1 MDIEA
6 IVAENRALR
15 EREAALLER
24 ANLFQ
29 RSAEHLQRQ
38 VELLERSAALA
49 DKLAVAQRERIEMLE
64 GKLETLSLELAKL
77 KRQVTGP
84 KSERRRDDD
93 TAQASLFASEA
104 DPCVITLDRSGP
116 IHEVGRLT
124 TPALRRY
131 APSPGPWGS
140 GPASS
145 FCQPR
150 PR

>member
-6 IVAENRALR
+6 IVTENRALR

-49 DKLAVAQRERIEMLE
+49 DKLAAAQRERIEMLE

-104 DPCVITLDRSGP
+104 DPSLPAPTPPPAGDRNLKAPCASTAAP
-116 IHEVGRLT
+116 VG
-124 TPALRRY
+124 
-131 APSPGPWGS
+131 APRSARELS
-140 GPASS
+140 YS
-145 FCQPR
+145 FVMR
-150 PR
+150 P